1 MLVSA
6 YESAIVELIDVVAL
20 TSLRQVGKVLSRLDA
35 MPTPVRVTV
44 SRNGGYW
51 WIHKY
56 KVTGALAMA

>member
-6 YESAIVELIDVVAL
+6 RESKVVELLDVIAL
-20 TSLRQVGKVLSRLDA
+20 TSLRQATRVLARLDA

-44 SRNGGYW
+44 SRNNGYW

-56 KVTGALAMA
+56 KV

>member
-6 YESAIVELIDVVAL
+6 RESKVVELLDVVAL
-20 TSLRQVGKVLSRLDA
+20 TSLRQTARVLARLDE

-44 SRNGGYW
+44 SRNNGYW

-56 KVTGALAMA
+56 KV

>member
-6 YESAIVELIDVVAL
+6 KESKVVELMDVVAL
-20 TSLRQVGKVLSRLDA
+20 TSLRQASQVLARLDA

-44 SRNGGYW
+44 SRNNGYW

-56 KVTGALAMA
+56 KV